1 MVSVTVRFE
10 GLAYA
15 YTNTSEGKCV
25 FKYVIIILHTV
36 LGNITFLIIML
47 FLKISPYLCGKMYP
61 KQVLKKNLLTVFES
75 NYMYFQVHFITTI
88 MPFLEVLLYNIEI
101 FIDRFDLFHE
111 EKCTTLVVDFL
122 TPKLD
127 KIWVNI

>member
-1 MVSVTVRFE
+1 
-10 GLAYA
+10 
-15 YTNTSEGKCV
+15 
-25 FKYVIIILHTV
+25 
-36 LGNITFLIIML
+36 
-47 FLKISPYLCGKMYP
+47 MYP

-75 NYMYFQVHFITTI
+75 NYLYFQVHFITTI